1 MGFLNELISVR
12 YKLREAYIA
21 LVKKYGNNGE
31 LDTFNICSKHR
42 LRLEGNTI
50 HKIKVIDDCIM
61 FYYNKNNPPSYN
73 YFICFDLETLASFY
87 DKLAGILA
95 IKKEQHNE
103 ALQVLNEVPMCV
115 YA

>member
-1 MGFLNELISVR
+1 MGFFNELISVR

-42 LRLEGNTI
+42 LSIEGNTI
-50 HKIKVIDDCIM
+50 HKIKVIDNDIM
-61 FYYNKNNPPSYN
+61 FYYNENNHPSYH
-73 YFICFDLETLASFY
+73 YFIYFDLELLALFY
-87 DKLAGILA
+87 DKLADALA

-103 ALQVLNEVPMCV
+103 AL
-115 YA
+115 